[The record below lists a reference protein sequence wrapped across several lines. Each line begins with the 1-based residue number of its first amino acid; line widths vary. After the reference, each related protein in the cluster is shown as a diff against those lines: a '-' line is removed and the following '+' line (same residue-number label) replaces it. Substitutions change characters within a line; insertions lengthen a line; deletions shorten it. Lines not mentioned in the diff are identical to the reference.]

1 MSVQHYRDLIA
12 WQKAMELVVEI
23 YRVTESFPKS
33 EVFSLTNQLRRAA
46 VSIPCNI
53 AEGQGR
59 STTKDFVHFLHVSKG
74 SLQEVETQIELG
86 SRFKYLSETECQNI
100 ATRTAEVGRILNGL
114 IRSLSGN

>member
-1 MSVQHYRDLIA
+1 MSVQHFRELIA
-12 WQKAMELVVEI
+12 WQKAMDLVVEV
-23 YRVTESFPKS
+23 YRLTESFPKS

-59 STTKDFVHFLHVSKG
+59 STTKDFVHFLHISKG

-86 SRFKYLSETECQNI
+86 LRLKYVSDAECQNV
-100 ATRTAEVGRILNGL
+100 ASRTAEVGRILNGL

>member
-1 MSVQHYRDLIA
+1 MAVQQYRDLIA
-12 WQKAMELVVEI
+12 WQKAMDLVVEV
-23 YRVTESFPKS
+23 YRLTEAFPKS

-59 STTKDFVHFLHVSKG
+59 STTKDFVHFLHISKG
-74 SLQEVETQIELG
+74 SLQEVETQIEL
-86 SRFKYLSETECQNI
+86 SLRLKYMPETECENI
-100 ATRTAEVGRILNGL
+100 SSRTAEVGRILNGL